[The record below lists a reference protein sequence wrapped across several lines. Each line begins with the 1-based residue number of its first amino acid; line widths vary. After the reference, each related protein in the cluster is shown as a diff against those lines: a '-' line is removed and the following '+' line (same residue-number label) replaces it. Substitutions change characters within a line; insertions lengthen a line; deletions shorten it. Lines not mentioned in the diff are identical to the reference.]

1 MFEIITTRSVGGA
14 VAKIKEAFQK
24 KHILEQKIA
33 QMIKDYEEETG
44 LKIDMIKYQRD
55 ITLPVRDSSYTA
67 LSIIITSEEYN
78 A

>member
-14 VAKIKEAFQK
+14 VTRIKEAFQK
-24 KHILEQKIA
+24 KHILEKRIA